1 LPQQDLDSI
10 RDEINAALE
19 SEGGWNKLS
28 LLKFR
33 KIDSAL
39 REIGRVYGLMQCN
52 SLFIVVVYAMLNIL
66 SRFTS
71 GRLVGLRPSRWDNGT
86 ARTSHCY
93 RREGHTF

>member
-1 LPQQDLDSI
+1 LFHSTIFITQTLFELALLPQQDLDGI

-39 REIGRVYGLMQCN
+39 REIGRVYGLMNCN
-52 SLFIVVVYAMLNIL
+52 FPFIAVVSLVLNFP

-71 GRLVGLRPSRWDNGT
+71 GRLGRLRPS
-86 ARTSHCY
+86 
-93 RREGHTF
+93 